1 MTQQLRHHTIKL
13 IGLHGKAGCGKTT
26 VGDYLAGSQGA
37 IPLSFALPLKLA
49 ATELFAVEFDYFESQ
64 DLKNTKL
71 YEWDLTPREILQK
84 LGTEGMRNLFGQDF
98 WLKRMHLEL
107 DANTYDGDLV
117 VITDCRFQNEVDFIK
132 DNGGI
137 VIHLTR
143 AGADGNIGIQNHASE
158 ADLDFSQFTDSN
170 YVRVSNDGTV
180 QKLYE
185 NLDCIVEQYI

>member
-1 MTQQLRHHTIKL
+1 MSFKL

-26 VGDYLAGSQGA
+26 VGDYLADSQGA
-37 IPLSFALPLKLA
+37 IQLSFALPLKLA
-49 ATELFAVEFDYFESQ
+49 ACELFAIPFDYFENQ
-64 DLKNTKL
+64 DLKNNKGL
-71 YEWDLTPREILQK
+71 EWPEYTPREILQK
-84 LGTEGMRNLFGQDF
+84 LGTEGMRNLFGEDF
-98 WLKRMHLEL
+98 WIRRMKLEI
-107 DANTYDGDLV
+107 DANVYDGDLV

-170 YVRVSNDGTV
+170 YVRVSNDGTIH
-180 QKLYE
+180 KLYE
-185 NLDCIVEQYI
+185 NIDHIVNHLI

>member
-1 MTQQLRHHTIKL
+1 MSVRL

-26 VGDYLAGSQGA
+26 VGDYINNKHCAL
-37 IPLSFALPLKLA
+37 LFSFALPLKIA
-49 ATELFAVEFDYFESQ
+49 SSELFFTDHEWFEDQ
-64 DLKNTKL
+64 ELKNTKL
-71 YEWDLTPREILQK
+71 PYWDLTPREILQK

-98 WLKRMHLEL
+98 WIKRMQLEI
-107 DANTYDGDLV
+107 DSFTSDDDLV